1 MIRKDSSMDFMMDVL
16 IVGFGVYL
24 IYCAVKMK
32 RTGELTKGVIIRK
45 DADLTKAP
53 DVPGFIRYM
62 YAKVIAIGICT
73 CICGTLGIINDTY
86 MQLGMMYLCCSDR
99 NFCICHSESTKKI
112 SGNLTIPGYFF
123 VCFCL

>member
-1 MIRKDSSMDFMMDVL
+1 MDFMMDVL
-16 IVGFGVYL
+16 IIGFGLYL

-86 MQLGMMYLCCSDR
+86 MQLGMMYLGVIGV
-99 NFCICHSESTKKI
+99 FVVAIGIFAFVTVKAQKKYLGI
-112 SGNLTIPGYFF
+112 
-123 VCFCL
+123 